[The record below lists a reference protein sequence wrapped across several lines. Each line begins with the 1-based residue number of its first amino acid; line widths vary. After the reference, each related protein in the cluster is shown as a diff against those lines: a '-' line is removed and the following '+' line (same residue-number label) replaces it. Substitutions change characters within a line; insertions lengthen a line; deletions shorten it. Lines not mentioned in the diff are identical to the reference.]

1 MNHHMDAAQGPCTS
15 PAPTPRLPLLR
26 WLENYLNSGI
36 ADGKCIEIRYI
47 NAVSLIG
54 TLNIIAS
61 VVIEMATDKPLIAAF
76 MFCIA
81 LATNLNVL
89 YLRRRRNSARAATNV
104 LLIMLIM
111 LIVMLI
117 DGMYQNTAPIWLG
130 TFPAAAFFFKGK
142 HHGMRWFGT
151 MLGLLLGIMLLQ
163 TLGYLHTPYTTP
175 ALSLIFVSVVTI
187 GMIVFVYESLR
198 AKAEAS
204 LRQTREKL
212 HQLAHTDMLTGL
224 PNRTDFYDRL
234 PHALQQARQS
244 NERLAVLFID
254 LDDFKPINDTYGHET
269 GDKLLQQAA
278 ARLQGEL
285 RHSDFIARFGGDE
298 FTAILPGIGPQ
309 QEVAAIADKL
319 IASLSSPFTIN
330 GHRCRIGVSI
340 GIGLFPDC
348 ADDVDTLVQ
357 LADHAMYTA
366 KLGGKNSACLCPLK
380 TADDV
385 SAYKGGSVCSRRCL
399 Q

>member
-54 TLNIIAS
+54 SLNIIAS

-187 GMIVFVYESLR
+187 GMIVFVLSLIHIS
-198 AKAEAS
+198 EP
-204 LRQTREKL
+204 TR
-212 HQLAHTDMLTGL
+212 
-224 PNRTDFYDRL
+224 PY
-234 PHALQQARQS
+234 
-244 NERLAVLFID
+244 
-254 LDDFKPINDTYGHET
+254 
-269 GDKLLQQAA
+269 
-278 ARLQGEL
+278 
-285 RHSDFIARFGGDE
+285 
-298 FTAILPGIGPQ
+298 
-309 QEVAAIADKL
+309 
-319 IASLSSPFTIN
+319 
-330 GHRCRIGVSI
+330 
-340 GIGLFPDC
+340 
-348 ADDVDTLVQ
+348 
-357 LADHAMYTA
+357 
-366 KLGGKNSACLCPLK
+366 
-380 TADDV
+380 
-385 SAYKGGSVCSRRCL
+385 
-399 Q
+399 